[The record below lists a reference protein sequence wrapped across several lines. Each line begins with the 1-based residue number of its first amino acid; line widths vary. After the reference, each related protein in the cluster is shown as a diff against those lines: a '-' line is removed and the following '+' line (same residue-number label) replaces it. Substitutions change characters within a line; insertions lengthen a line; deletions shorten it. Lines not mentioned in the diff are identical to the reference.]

1 MSPAHDAAAQVASAV
16 TALFVPGDRPERF
29 AKAAASGADVVII
42 DLEDAVHPDAKDAAR
57 QNAVDALKDGSLGAL
72 VRINAIG
79 SPAHEQ
85 DVAALLETDD
95 GVRGLLGVLLPK
107 AEVPTAAAEV
117 PTAAAVLG
125 DQLAARG
132 LAFVPIIESAAGL
145 LAAPSLAAAPGVTRL
160 AFGAL
165 DYALDIS
172 AGADDRYID
181 HARSAIVVASR
192 ARGIAAPLDSPSAE
206 FRDAAAVRASA
217 DLARGFGFGGKL
229 CIHPAQIAPVAEA
242 FRPTPEEVA
251 FAQAV
256 REAVDAAGSAWAVQV
271 NGAMV
276 DRPVI
281 ERAERVLALAGITSS
296 TADSTAQQENS

>member
-1 MSPAHDAAAQVASAV
+1 VSPAHDAAAGVGAAV

-42 DLEDAVHPDAKDAAR
+42 DLEDAVHPGAKDAAR
-57 QNAVDALKDGSLGAL
+57 QNARNALRNENLSAL

-85 DVAALLETDD
+85 DVAAFLDPDD
-95 GVRGLLGVLLPK
+95 DARGLLGVLLPK
-107 AEVPTAAAEV
+107 AEDPESVT
-117 PTAAAVLG
+117 VLG
-125 DQLAARG
+125 EQLAPRG
-132 LAFVPIIESAAGL
+132 LALVPIIESAAGL
-145 LAAPSLAAAPGVTRL
+145 LAAPSLAAATGVTRL

-172 AGADDRYID
+172 AGAEERFLD

-192 ARGIAAPLDSPSAE
+192 AHRIAAPLDSPSAE
-206 FRDAAAVRASA
+206 FRDVATVRASA
-217 DLARGFGFGGKL
+217 DLAHGFGFGGKL
-229 CIHPAQIAPVAEA
+229 CVHPAQIGPVAEA
-242 FRPTPEEVA
+242 FRPAAEEVA
-251 FAQAV
+251 FALAV

-281 ERAERVLALAGITSS
+281 ERADRVLALAGITSS
-296 TADSTAQQENS
+296 TAGATARQENS